1 MRRFPT
7 VPLALAFALLALVAG
22 GGRAAAAP
30 LRVVA
35 TTPDLGS
42 LVRAVGGDAVA
53 VTVLGRPA
61 EDPHFIEARPSY
73 VRELSTA
80 DLLVVNGLE
89 LETGYVPV
97 LLTGSRNARV
107 QRGADGF
114 LDASVAITPR
124 LVPSAPVDR
133 SQGDVHPFGNP
144 HYLLDPLNGLKV
156 AALLRDTLGR
166 LRPDEAAAFDAR
178 YEAFR
183 RRLAAALVG
192 ESLAARFDAEKL
204 AVLHEHGRLLPLLEQ
219 QGERAA
225 LGGWLGA
232 LAPYAGSPAVDDH
245 PIWIYFAARFGLRVI
260 DNLEPKPG
268 IPPTTRHLQQVVE
281 LMKAQHVRLILA
293 SAYYDPRHAELVASE
308 TGARVARMANQV
320 GSRPGTDEYIAM
332 FDYNVRQVVEAL
344 R

>member
-1 MRRFPT
+1 MQRVTT
-7 VPLALAFALLALVAG
+7 VPLALALALLALAG
-22 GGRAAAAP
+22 GGARAAEP

-42 LVRAVGGDAVA
+42 LVRAVGGDEVA
-53 VTVLGRPA
+53 VTVLGKPS
-61 EDPHFIEARPSY
+61 EDPHFIEARPSA
-73 VRELSTA
+73 VRELSRA
-80 DLLVVNGLE
+80 DLLVINGLD

-97 LLTGSRNARV
+97 LLTGSRNPRV

-114 LDASVAITPR
+114 VDAAQAITPR
-124 LVPSAPVDR
+124 NVPSAPVDR

-156 AALLRDTLGR
+156 AALLRDTLAR
-166 LRPDEAAAFDAR
+166 LRPGEAAAFAAR

-183 RRLAAALVG
+183 RRLAVALVG

-204 AVLHEHGRLLPLLEQ
+204 AVLYEHGRLLPLLEE

-232 LAPYAGSPAVDDH
+232 LAPYADSPAVDDH
-245 PIWIYFAARFGLRVI
+245 PIWHYFAARFRLRVLEH
-260 DNLEPKPG
+260 LEPKPG
-268 IPPTTRHLQQVVE
+268 IPPTTRHLQEVVT
-281 LMKAQHVRLILA
+281 MMRAQHVRLILA
-293 SAYYDPRHAELVASE
+293 SAYYDPRHAELVAAE

-320 GSRPGTDEYIAM
+320 GARPGTDDYLAM
-332 FDYNVRQVVEAL
+332 TDYNVRQVVDAL